1 MLCLPLPVPFGT
13 NLNEKNKGLGRQS
26 LSMSGKLF
34 YYLRIAL
41 ETEINFPFSVEFGF
55 FFFGESQHSWK
66 YVEILN
72 ENMTY
77 CSWYYLL
84 SRMVLWSALQHY
96 ADQQCSKGGIASNHM
111 QAYISGSTP
120 SCSGFF
126 KL

>member
-1 MLCLPLPVPFGT
+1 MREIKDFR
-13 NLNEKNKGLGRQS
+13 KNY

-55 FFFGESQHSWK
+55 FFFFCESQHSWK

-72 ENMTY
+72 EKMTY
-77 CSWYYLL
+77 CFWYYLL
-84 SRMVLWSALQHY
+84 SRMVLQSALQHY
-96 ADQQCSKGGIASNHM
+96 ADQQCSKGGIASNYM
-111 QAYISGSTP
+111 EAYISGSTT

-126 KL
+126 RL